1 MNIEEQQNNN
11 SKRITVQ
18 AMVDSAIKIMPELSA
33 IRENYVRDFQPYYDM
48 LSDEERRGDVATVM
62 QNVRSK
68 ITNKEDL
75 DKFDNYDES
84 ITSIAKEFYKRTIVN
99 IFNEIV
105 GGEQNDIG

>member
-11 SKRITVQ
+11 SKKIAVK
-18 AMVDSAIKIMPELSA
+18 AMLDSAMKVIPELSV

-48 LSDEERRGDVATVM
+48 LSDEERLGDVATVM

-84 ITSIAKEFYKRTIVN
+84 ITSIAKEFYKRTIENV
-99 IFNEIV
+99 FNEIV
-105 GGEQNDIG
+105 GGE